1 MGRFDALTELDENQ
15 PPEKSLAPEP
25 VALGKQRSPAP
36 LSGKPGMHQDAVD
49 KQHGTTY
56 PISPPPKGKQP
67 AIQQTGKSGDTLRLK
82 EGKYEKYSTYLR
94 PGYKKELKLIAA
106 DRECNAYDLLDEA
119 LTLYLS
125 TLKK

>member
-1 MGRFDALTELDENQ
+1 MNSVYTNLAKKRAEQSKEPGNLGSVPH
-15 PPEKSLAPEP
+15 PPEKPIVQEDQVASMGISPASTPPQPQSGKNQHAPENKL
-25 VALGKQRSPAP
+25 A
-36 LSGKPGMHQDAVD
+36 
-49 KQHGTTY
+49 
-56 PISPPPKGKQP
+56 
-67 AIQQTGKSGDTLRLK
+67 TGKSGNTLRLK

-106 DRECNAYDLLDEA
+106 DRECTAYDLLDEA